1 VDQPGITAV
10 QTAPM
15 LSLNVCTACHLAELV
30 TLVPRSETGEEIT
43 LGTVERRLSELLSH
57 EPGCTK

>member
-1 VDQPGITAV
+1 VTVRSSVAEDT
-10 QTAPM
+10 
-15 LSLNVCTACHLAELV
+15 LAIDIYRHAE
-30 TLVPRSETGEEIT
+30 ETGEQIT